1 MSEIN
6 HNSTIAINAFCLD
19 DLHTDMLYQVERIE
33 HVIAVARLASES
45 NDTAQLKGAINMM
58 IDSLSDTS
66 AMIQNDHES
75 MTHLINDSAVITPKI
90 GA

>member
-1 MSEIN
+1 MDDIN
-6 HNSTIAINAFCLD
+6 HESTIFINAFSLD
-19 DLHTDMLYQVERIE
+19 DLHVNMLYQTERIE

-58 IDSLSDTS
+58 IDSLSNTS

-75 MTHLINDSAVITPKI
+75 MTHLINDSAVINPKI

>member
-1 MSEIN
+1 MNDIN
-6 HNSTIAINAFCLD
+6 HESTIAINAFCLD
-19 DLHTDMLYQVERIE
+19 DLHTDILYQVERIE

-45 NDTAQLKGAINMM
+45 GNIAQLKGAINVM
-58 IDSLSDTS
+58 IESLENTA

-75 MTHLINDSAVITPKI
+75 MTHLINDSAVINPKI

>member
-1 MSEIN
+1 MNDIN
-6 HNSTIAINAFCLD
+6 HESAIAINAFCLD
-19 DLHTDMLYQVERIE
+19 DLHVNMLYQSERIE

-58 IDSLSDTS
+58 IDSLSNTS

-75 MTHLINDSAVITPKI
+75 MTHLINDSAVINPKI

>member
-1 MSEIN
+1 MNDMN
-6 HNSTIAINAFCLD
+6 HNTTIAVNTFYLD
-19 DLHTDMLYQVERIE
+19 DLHTDMLHQSERIE

-45 NDTAQLKGAINMM
+45 GNIAQLKGAINVM
-58 IDSLSDTS
+58 IESLENTA

-75 MTHLINDSAVITPKI
+75 MTHLINDSAVLNPKL